1 MATVKTTFTLSSTD
15 ITSDALSFTNS
26 ENLTLTGS
34 GGVRRFNLSNA
45 TNSQSA
51 YEVINSESFANS
63 GDDNDVVSTMASPTY
78 LYLKNITGSGF
89 SGSAE
94 AASTAS
100 YVHLYVSG
108 AGQGM
113 VALKDGLRSTAIIPQ
128 GGFAYI
134 PVNPNVSYFMY
145 AGDHTGSEG
154 NITASTIVEFGVFN

>member
-63 GDDNDVVSTMASPTY
+63 GVDEVVSTMASPTY

-89 SGSAE
+89 SGSAGV
-94 AASTAS
+94 ASTAS

-113 VALKDGLRSTAIIPQ
+113 VALKDGLRSAAIIPQ
-128 GGFAYI
+128 GGFAYL